1 MDGFINLY
9 KPKAFTSHDA
19 LNIIRRNFRGT
30 KIGHGGTLDPDATGV
45 LPVCIGKGTK
55 LQDLVMGGDK
65 AYRADVIFG
74 LTSLSL
80 DCGEEVTVTD
90 DHYDLDIEKLKTV
103 LRSFLGKQEQ
113 YPPMVSAIKQ
123 NGVPLYKLARRGKT
137 VETKPRSIEIYELEL
152 LEVHAEEPQ
161 PRIRI
166 EVKCSKGTY
175 IRSLGRD
182 LGEAM
187 GTTAVIDNLERTASG
202 MFTLENAYSMEQIK
216 ALCEAKDYSFLLPME
231 AAVSSLPSFSLK
243 NGEQWRGILDG
254 TAFSVPEQDRKDLD
268 GEVAIYDPCGELMAI
283 GEITEGK
290 LKPKKILWEI
300 AKGKTPMMLCNTPT
314 LPDSAEHT
322 AVVIGN
328 FDGVHL
334 GHRFLLEHC
343 AKAAEKKGLSSVALT
358 FTPHPEEVLHQNTH
372 YYLQSEEQKCNA
384 IAALGIQILICAPF
398 DGNLA
403 NMDAETFISEIL
415 KDRLRADV
423 VFVGD
428 DFSFGCGGKGTAET
442 LREKCGK
449 YGIEVNI
456 LPRLTYGN
464 EVISSSRI
472 KKVLDSGNILE
483 ASRLLGRPYTV
494 EGEVLHGRELG
505 RTIGFP
511 TANLSFAPQL
521 HIPRS
526 GVYGALVRI
535 NGKKYEGV
543 ACIGRRP
550 TIAEGQAVNLEV
562 HILDFDGDLYGKK
575 ISVTLL
581 TFLRDEKK
589 FDSLEALKAGIT
601 ADTEKVKKYFQKRN
615 FSSCNRS

>member
-30 KIGHGGTLDPDATGV
+30 KVGHGGTLDPDATGV

-90 DHYDLDIEKLKTV
+90 DHYALDTVKLKTV

-137 VETKPRSIEIYELEL
+137 VETEPRSIEIYELEL

-166 EVKCSKGTY
+166 EIKCSKGTY

-243 NGEQWRGILDG
+243 NGEQWRAILG
-254 TAFSVPEQDRKDLD
+254 GASVPIADFPE
-268 GEVAIYDPCGELMAI
+268 GEVAIFDPCGELMAI
-283 GEITEGK
+283 GKAEDGNI
-290 LKPKKILWEI
+290 KPQKILWESRKRKAPMVI
-300 AKGKTPMMLCNTPT
+300 KKDLTPLSPEN
-314 LPDSAEHT
+314 DT

-334 GHRFLLEHC
+334 GHRFLIEHC
-343 AKAAEKKGLSSVALT
+343 VKEAEKAGLLSAALT
-358 FTPHPEEVLHQNTH
+358 FDPHPDVFFGKTEHC
-372 YYLQSEEQKCNA
+372 YLQSEAQKCTL
-384 IAALGIQILICAPF
+384 IDALGVDMLICAPF
-398 DGNLA
+398 NESLA
-403 NMDAETFISEIL
+403 NMTEESFISEIL
-415 KDRLRADV
+415 IKSLRAKT

-428 DFSFGCGGKGTAET
+428 DFSFGCGGRGDAKA
-442 LREKCGK
+442 LKEKCSK
-449 YGIEVNI
+449 YQMEVRI
-456 LPRLTYGN
+456 LPQLTYGQ
-464 EVISSSRI
+464 EEISSSRI
-472 KKVLDSGNILE
+472 KSLLQKGNVRE
-483 ASRLLGRPYTV
+483 ASQLLGRPYTV
-494 EGEVLHGRELG
+494 EGEVLHGREIG

-511 TANLSFAPQL
+511 TANLAFAPHL
-521 HIPRS
+521 LVPRS

-535 NGKKYEGV
+535 DGKKYQSI
-543 ACIGRRP
+543 ASIGRRP
-550 TIAEGQAVNLEV
+550 TIAEGQTVNLEA
-562 HILDFDGDLYGKK
+562 HILDFDGDLYGKN

-581 TFLRDEKK
+581 TFLRNEKK
-589 FDSLEALKAGIT
+589 FDSLDALKAGIT
-601 ADTEKVKKYFQKRN
+601 ADIENVKNYFQKRN